1 MSVCRSDRTQKKRG
15 RVMLIKWIA
24 CQVREGQ
31 KQSFSRGQEQW
42 RAVREV
48 DGFLGQAGGWNVS
61 DPAEAVILAF
71 WRDEAAY
78 RAFMA
83 NHHDPIFA
91 KTRQQQTYERIRVE
105 LYERVRDMP
114 GTMENVLDALA
125 VGKWLRLERRP
136 VFAGSGQP
144 GGLDGGCRRCGGKS
158 REGGRA
164 FSRRDGVEC
173 RPTGPGGDIRGDHRR
188 VGGCLAGAAVR
199 PGTGAAMRL
208 GEILDVTSFSMV

>member
-1 MSVCRSDRTQKKRG
+1 
-15 RVMLIKWIA
+15 MLIKWIA

-125 VGKWLRLERRP
+125 VGKWLRLEQRP
-136 VFAGSGQP
+136 VLPEADSLAGWTGAAA
-144 GGLDGGCRRCGGKS
+144 GVAGKAVK
-158 REGGRA
+158 EGGRFLVA
-164 FSRRDGVEC
+164 TVWNAAQPDQEGTS
-173 RPTGPGGDIRGDHRR
+173 
-188 VGGCLAGAAVR
+188 GAII
-199 PGTGAAMRL
+199 AAL
-208 GEILDVTSFSMV
+208 EDAWLVLP

>member
-1 MSVCRSDRTQKKRG
+1 
-15 RVMLIKWIA
+15 MLIKWIA

-42 RAVREV
+42 RAVRKV

-61 DPAEAVILAF
+61 DPAEAVILAC
-71 WRDEAAY
+71 WRDEATY

-91 KTRQQQTYERIRVE
+91 RTRQQQMYERIRVE

-125 VGKWLRLERRP
+125 VGKWLRLEQRP
-136 VFAGSGQP
+136 VLPEADSLAGWTEAAAGVA
-144 GGLDGGCRRCGGKS
+144 GKAVK
-158 REGGRA
+158 EGGRFLVA
-164 FSRRDGVEC
+164 TVWDAAQPDQVE
-173 RPTGPGGDIRGDHRR
+173 TS
-188 VGGCLAGAAVR
+188 GAVI
-199 PGTGAAMRL
+199 AAL
-208 GEILDVTSFSMV
+208 EDAWLVLP